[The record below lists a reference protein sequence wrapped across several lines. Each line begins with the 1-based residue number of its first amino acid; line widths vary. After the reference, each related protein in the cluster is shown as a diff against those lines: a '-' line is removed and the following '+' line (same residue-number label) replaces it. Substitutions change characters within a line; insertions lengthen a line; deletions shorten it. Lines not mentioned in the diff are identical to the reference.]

1 MKKQG
6 TNLSLRQLPR
16 YEYNPFVFP
25 EDRAVTIQK
34 GSDGKIISNGNESD
48 PFKVKGMVRVRE
60 VDNEKF
66 VKIYTNHISMWFEL
80 SSAGQ
85 RVLQYIMTILPRDTD
100 KINFNLGRA
109 MAYTGYSSTVS
120 LYEGLAELIKQK
132 IIARTENPG
141 LYFINPR
148 FLFNGDRVVF
158 AEAIMRNP
166 QAIQERTDLLKSIN
180 EPPPG
185 YRDVEAPDSLG
196 DYGDVPAQALAAGGE
211 AEMSATGQNPG
222 RSFFDHLASMSE

>member
-1 MKKQG
+1 MKKRDM
-6 TNLSLRQLPR
+6 NLSLRQLPKF
-16 YEYNPFVFP
+16 EYNPFVFP
-25 EDRAVTIQK
+25 DDRAVTIQK
-34 GSDGKIISNGNESD
+34 GGDGKIISNGNESD

-100 KINFNLGRA
+100 QINFRLPRA

-120 LYEGLAELIKQK
+120 LYDGLAELIKQK
-132 IIARTENPG
+132 IIARSENPG
-141 LYFINPR
+141 IYFINPR

-166 QAIQERTDLLKSIN
+166 QAIQERTTMLKAIS

-185 YRDVEAPDSLG
+185 YHDALAQDEDDSDYRDVT
-196 DYGDVPAQALAAGGE
+196 AQAGTAEGVAVMPE
-211 AEMSATGQNPG
+211 ATQNPG
-222 RSFFDHLASMSE
+222 ISFFDHIASLD